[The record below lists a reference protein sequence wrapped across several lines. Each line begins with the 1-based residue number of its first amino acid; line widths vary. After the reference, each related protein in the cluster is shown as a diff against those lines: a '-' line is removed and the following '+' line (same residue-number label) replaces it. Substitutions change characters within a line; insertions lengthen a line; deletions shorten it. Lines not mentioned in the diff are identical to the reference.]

1 MDINDVPEPFKTRVE
16 DLYFGAD
23 VTGMVNT
30 YIADASDWDEA
41 RNNIF
46 NDFQN
51 QIDEA
56 RKAQNFFCKE

>member
-1 MDINDVPEPFKTRVE
+1 MDISNVPEPFKTRIE
-16 DLYFGAD
+16 DLHFGAD
-23 VTGMVNT
+23 VIGMINT
-30 YIADASDWDEA
+30 YVADASNWDEA
-41 RNNIF
+41 KDYIF